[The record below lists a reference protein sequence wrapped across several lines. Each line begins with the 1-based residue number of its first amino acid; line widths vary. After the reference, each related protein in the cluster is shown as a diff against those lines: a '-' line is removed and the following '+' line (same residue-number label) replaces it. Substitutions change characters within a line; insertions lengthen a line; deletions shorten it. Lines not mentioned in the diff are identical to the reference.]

1 MKSRQLA
8 RLDWLLAFIL
18 ERAMANC
25 GRKVACAPNGC
36 NLGHYFPKKE
46 ESRMGVLLYA
56 ALRLKYG
63 FACILLR
70 DVAN

>member
-8 RLDWLLAFIL
+8 RLDWLVAFIL

-25 GRKVACAPNGC
+25 GRKVACAPNGY
-36 NLGHYFPKKE
+36 NLGHYFPKKD
-46 ESRMGVLLYA
+46 ESYGRIAYA
-56 ALRLKYG
+56 ALRQKYG